1 MPVAY
6 RSPRV
11 LWRIPLMLAP
21 MAFVVGVALI
31 VIYARDRERD
41 RSVVRQAAWGVVQL
55 QAGILERELESLS
68 SLIAYLAEENA
79 LRDFLSASEERAIV
93 DQYRWLRRSH
103 QRLEG
108 LRVLDETGAE
118 MIRTEGDDAG
128 TSAASEPPEALRPV
142 FEAAFALE
150 RGQVY
155 ISPLARTSN
164 DHERSDTVIR
174 FATPIYDRDDAKSG
188 VLVLTYRAG
197 GLLSRVSQAS
207 LYAPGSSLL
216 VDERGTYL
224 GQDRSGNF
232 EFGRSFP
239 ADHPEAWVT
248 LSSGAFG
255 NFTKAEGMFTFR
267 PVAPEAP
274 AHVRGRNDL
283 KVKVVSFVP
292 NSELFVE
299 SRRQLR
305 RLLAGSAVVLFAL
318 FAICWRLSFLAVVKE
333 EREREVAAA
342 AERLRLLSNKLLDAQ
357 EAERRGIARDLHD
370 DVGQLATAVTI
381 DLKRAERAESTAE
394 KDALVRRALEG
405 TGRLLESMH
414 RISGKIR
421 TGVLDDLGLKAA
433 LEAYAADFEQRA
445 KIATEIELAFE
456 DPDVP
461 HNVAVN
467 VYRIVQEALTNV
479 LKHARASSVA
489 VQVSVHDG
497 LLSLAVEDTGAGFDP
512 EKSPSDRLG
521 LLGMRERAAL
531 LGGTFSLRTA
541 PGRGTRIE
549 ATLPLGKESPNP
561 G

>member
-1 MPVAY
+1 MPVGAERLPVTY

-11 LWRIPLMLAP
+11 LRRIPLMFAP
-21 MAFVVGVALI
+21 MAVVVGAAVA

-41 RSVVRQAAWGVVQL
+41 RSVVRQAGWGVVQL
-55 QAGILERELESLS
+55 QAGTLERELESLS

-79 LRDFLSASEERAIV
+79 LRDFLSGSEERAIAE
-93 DQYRWLRRSH
+93 QYRWLHKSH

-108 LRVLDETGAE
+108 LHVLDATGAE
-118 MIRTEGDDAG
+118 MIRVASSDD
-128 TSAASEPPEALRPV
+128 SAALRPI
-142 FEAAFALE
+142 FEVASALE

-164 DHERSDTVIR
+164 DHEESNTVIR
-174 FATPIYDRDDAKSG
+174 FATPVYDRRNAKSG
-188 VLVLTYRAG
+188 ILVLTYRARSV
-197 GLLSRVSQAS
+197 LSRVSQAS

-224 GQDRSGNF
+224 SEDRSGNF
-232 EFGRSFP
+232 EFGRSFS
-239 ADHPEAWVT
+239 ADHPEAWST
-248 LSSGAFG
+248 LASGKFG

-267 PVAPEAP
+267 TVSPQAPDN
-274 AHVRGRNDL
+274 VRGQNDL

-299 SRRQLR
+299 SRRELR
-305 RLLAGSAVVLFAL
+305 RLLAGSGLLLLAL
-318 FAICWRLSFLAVVKE
+318 FAICWRLAFIAVLKE

-357 EAERRGIARDLHD
+357 EAERRGIARELHD

-381 DLKRAERAESTAE
+381 DLQRAERVKSAAE

-433 LEAYAADFEQRA
+433 LEAYAADFEQRS
-445 KIATEIELAFE
+445 KIATEFELAFE

-479 LKHARASSVA
+479 LKHAQASSVA
-489 VQVSVHDG
+489 VQVLVHQG
-497 LLSLAVEDTGAGFDP
+497 ILSLAVEDSGSGFDP
-512 EKSPSDRLG
+512 AKSPADRLG
-521 LLGMRERAAL
+521 LLGMRERVAL
-531 LGGTFSLRTA
+531 LGGTFSLRAA

-549 ATLPLGKESPNP
+549 ATLPLGKGSSDP